1 MTKLNKTLSVLVGA
15 TLAGLTASNAM
26 AQDVTLKLHQFLP
39 AQANVPKLVLD
50 VWADKVEAASDGKIK
65 VDRFPSMQLGGSP
78 PELMD
83 QAIDGIADVVWT
95 VVGYTPGRFPS
106 TEVFELPF
114 MVADARTASCAYWN
128 MYEDHMA
135 DSEFKDVK
143 ILGTWVH
150 GPGIFHTADP
160 VETPADLQGM
170 KIRGGSRLANKLLEV
185 TGATPVG
192 MPVPAV
198 PEGLSK
204 GVIDGTTIP
213 WEVTSALKIP
223 ELVENHT
230 EFEGNALYTL
240 TFVLAMNKDKY
251 ESLSDDLKAV
261 IDDNSGLDFS
271 IFAGGT
277 QADADGPA
285 REAAVELGNNIITVD
300 AASAESDWLPVVE
313 PIYAEWIADLSEK
326 NLDGQALIDEARAL
340 MSGDCMGATSDY

>member
-1 MTKLNKTLSVLVGA
+1 MTYRRKLL
-15 TLAGLTASNAM
+15 GLIGGTAVAAM
-26 AQDVTLKLHQFLP
+26 ATGFGTTSALAQEVTLKLHQFLP

-50 VWADKVEAASDGKIK
+50 VWADNVEKDSGGRIKVE
-65 VDRFPSMQLGGSP
+65 RYPSMQLGGKP

-83 QAIDGIADVVWT
+83 QAIDGVADIVWT

-114 MVADARTASCAYWN
+114 MMTDARAVSRAYWE
-128 MYEDHMA
+128 MFEKHMK
-135 DSEFKDVK
+135 DTEFKDVH

-150 GPGIFHTADP
+150 GPGMIHTADP

-170 KIRGGSRLANKLLEV
+170 KIRGGSRSVNSLLTKL
-185 TGATPVG
+185 GATPVG

-213 WEVTSALKIP
+213 WEVTAALKVP

-230 EFEGNALYTL
+230 EFEGRALYTL
-240 TFVLAMNKDKY
+240 TFVLAMNKAKY
-251 ESLSDDLKAV
+251 ESLPDDLKKV
-261 IDDNSGLDFS
+261 VDDNSGLEFS
-271 IFAGGT
+271 VFAGGT

-285 REAAVELGNNIITVD
+285 REQAEDLGNNIITVD
-300 AASAESDWLPVVE
+300 AAGVE
-313 PIYAEWIADLSEK
+313 EWRTLAQPIYDEWIADMASK
-326 NLDGQALIDEARAL
+326 GKDGQALIDEARML
-340 MSGDCMGATSDY
+340 IEKYSQ